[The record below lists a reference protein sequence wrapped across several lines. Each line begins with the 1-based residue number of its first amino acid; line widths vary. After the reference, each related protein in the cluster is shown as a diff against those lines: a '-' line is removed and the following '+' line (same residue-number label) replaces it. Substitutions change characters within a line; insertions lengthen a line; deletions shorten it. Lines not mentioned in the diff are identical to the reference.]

1 MGQER
6 SRSLVCCIF
15 PSVKTSFQVWLLLTW
30 GEWTVHRYSLMHP
43 SYRRVTASSL
53 WISSGKAAASQR
65 DLYLKWSF
73 IFLNTGYALS
83 HSSVFCCFSPG
94 SQACSSVCWQK
105 GEVVECHDRVLTCTP
120 KCKNWPSWSILMHE
134 NNRKQLLP
142 SSWLA

>member
-6 SRSLVCCIF
+6 SHSLVCCIF
-15 PSVKTSFQVWLLLTW
+15 PSVKTSFQVWLLLTC

-65 DLYLKWSF
+65 ELYLKWSF

-94 SQACSSVCWQK
+94 SQACSSVCWQN

-120 KCKNWPSWSILMHE
+120 KRKNWPSWSILMHE